1 MFYDMRLRFDMYFF
15 IPIHAWLT
23 TGILHFYLNNNKT
36 RVCLLYNFRDMF
48 SSKGYLSTILLRKVL
63 LNNKLWVK
71 IFSYSTNWE
80 IFIFIFFTNY
90 NFLAISNW
98 FMFIMQ
104 IIIVSNVIFFCL
116 PLFTLFNFVLLSAY
130 PPPLKDNM

>member
-90 NFLAISNW
+90 NFLATSNW
-98 FMFIMQ
+98 YIYNADNHCFQYSFFLSTLVHFI
-104 IIIVSNVIFFCL
+104 
-116 PLFTLFNFVLLSAY
+116 LFNCDELSAY
-130 PPPLKDNM
+130 PPPWKDM